1 MNKVRALLSILFL
14 ALCALIPTKSFSQTI
29 PTAPAAGVYV
39 LVDTTYQIGTVAED
53 TTVVKLYY
61 HNNTSS
67 LIAGMQFRVWYD
79 NAAFNGAAP
88 EVTSLNTFFAQY
100 LQYKTDTING
110 HITITLTYT
119 GSSPAFNIPNGELFK
134 IKLHHSTNFQ
144 SFYGSIDSIKV
155 SGVQTFANLA
165 ATNAG
170 MDTTLT
176 AYSYG
181 GAFALKQ
188 LSYHGR
194 FKNVTGSGAKNLT
207 LALQSKPKTSSTWTN
222 WTTTTTDTSGYF
234 AFNENLD
241 TTYYDVRLFVKGDT
255 MTVGNIISTADA
267 HKINQWVL
275 GQQTPTGFDYYAAD
289 VNGSNSITITDAY
302 GVFGRIA
309 GRFSVWPNN
318 VPDIKFFSET
328 EYSTINGSATNYTGS
343 ISGVTNLIFNI
354 LPGQPDS
361 VTFYVLVPGDANGT
375 GYHMARLT
383 PIKIVNPNNAS
394 LYIIDATVEYDDP
407 TLQSFEVN
415 LPALTVEPGNLV
427 NIPVKV
433 LTQIDLS
440 ALQIALKYDE
450 TLLEFKSLQTTGAVA
465 SWQTFFNPNAGV
477 VEWGGYDPNNNK
489 NLIRNNDQVLNLQF
503 IAKSPQTQWTV
514 SPLYVTRKYAG
525 DANSRDLNITPT
537 DGRVE
542 VKMIIPGGTVDLGL
556 LPEMVVYPNPTT
568 DYITLVFNVKKEGE
582 SHLAINDINGKLLIN
597 VIPSQRMPE
606 GEYTYTSSLGYLP
619 AGTYIAILK
628 TESGLLSKR
637 IIKAN

>member
-1 MNKVRALLSILFL
+1 MKQLKALLGILVV
-14 ALCALIPTKSFSQTI
+14 ALCVISPSKIFAQTG
-29 PTAPAAGVYV
+29 PTAPSTGVYV
-39 LVDTTYQIGTVAED
+39 LVDTSYQIGTVAED
-53 TTVVKLYY
+53 TTVFKLYY
-61 HNNTSS
+61 HNNTTS

-88 EVTSLNTFFAQY
+88 EVSSLNTSFAQY
-100 LQYKTDTING
+100 FQYKTDTING

-119 GSSPAFNIPNGELFK
+119 GSSANFDVPDGQLFK
-134 IKLHHSTNFQ
+134 VKLHHSPNFQ
-144 SFYGSIDSIKV
+144 SFYGSIDSVKV
-155 SGVQTFANLA
+155 TGLQTFTNLA

-181 GAFALKQ
+181 GAFELKQ
-188 LSYHGR
+188 LQYHGR
-194 FKNVTGSGAKNLT
+194 FKNVTGSGAKDLT
-207 LALQSKPKTSSTWTN
+207 LALQAKPKTGSTWTN
-222 WTTTTTDTSGYF
+222 WTVTTTDTTGYF
-234 AFNENLD
+234 AFNEFLD

-275 GQQTPTGFDYYAAD
+275 GQQTPAGFDYYAAD
-289 VNGSNSITITDAY
+289 VNGSNNITITDAY

-318 VPDIKFFSET
+318 VADIKFFSET
-328 EYSTINGSATNYTGS
+328 EFTTINGSSTNYTS
-343 ISGVTNLIFNI
+343 TIAGVTNLTFNI

-383 PIKIVNPNNAS
+383 PIKITNPNNAN

-415 LPALTVEPGNLV
+415 LPTLSVEPGNLV

-440 ALQIALKYDE
+440 ALQLALKYD
-450 TLLEFKSLQTTGAVA
+450 TDLLEFKSLQTTGAVA
-465 SWQTFFNPNAGV
+465 SWQTFFNPNDGV
-477 VEWGGYDPNNNK
+477 VEWGGYDPNNNA
-489 NLIRNNDQVLNLQF
+489 NLIKNGDQVINLQF
-503 IAKSPQTQWTV
+503 IAKYPQNQWTI

-525 DANSRDLNITPT
+525 DANSRDMNITPT

-542 VKMIIPGGTVDLGL
+542 IFKVGRPGIDLGI
-556 LPEMVVYPNPTT
+556 LPEMLVYPNPTADHVT
-568 DYITLVFNVKKEGE
+568 IVFNVQKEGQ
-582 SHLAINDINGKLLIN
+582 SYLGISDISGKL
-597 VIPSQRMPE
+597 VAEVVTAQRMPE
-606 GEYTYTSSLGYLP
+606 GQYTYGADLGYLP
-619 AGTYIAILK
+619 AGTYIAVLK
-628 TESGLLSKR
+628 TEGGLLSKR
-637 IIKAN
+637 IVKTN

>member
-1 MNKVRALLSILFL
+1 MKALLGIILL
-14 ALCALIPTKSFSQTI
+14 ALCALTPSKLFAQTG
-29 PTAPAAGVYV
+29 PTAPSAGVYV

-67 LIAGMQFRVWYD
+67 LITGMQFRVWYD

-110 HITITLTYT
+110 NITITLTYT
-119 GSSPAFNIPNGELFK
+119 GSSASFDIADGELFK
-134 IKLHHSTNFQ
+134 IKLHHSPNFQ
-144 SFYGSIDSIKV
+144 NFYGSIDSIKV
-155 SGVQTFANLA
+155 TGLQTFTNLA

-181 GAFALKQ
+181 GAFELKQ
-188 LSYHGR
+188 LQYHGR

-207 LALQSKPKTSSTWTN
+207 LALQSKPKTGSTWTN
-222 WTTTTTDTSGYF
+222 WTTTTTDTTGYF
-234 AFNENLD
+234 AFNEALD

-275 GQQTPTGFDYYAAD
+275 GQATPTGFEYYAGD
-289 VNGSNSITITDAY
+289 VNGSNGISITDAY

-309 GRFSVWPNN
+309 GRFSVWPNS
-318 VPDIKFFSET
+318 VPDIKFFSQS
-328 EYSTINGSATNYTGS
+328 EYNTINGSSTNYTSS
-343 ISGVTNLIFNI
+343 ISGVTNLTFDI

-361 VTFYVLVPGDANGT
+361 VTFFVLVPGDANGT

-383 PIKIVNPNNAS
+383 PIKIVNPNNAN
-394 LYIIDATVEYDDP
+394 LYIIDATVQYDDP
-407 TLQSFEVN
+407 TLDAFEVN
-415 LPALTVEPGNLV
+415 LPTLSVEAGNLV

-440 ALQIALKYDE
+440 SLQLALKYDE
-450 TLLEFKSLQTTGAVA
+450 NLLEFKSLQTTEAVA

-477 VEWGGYDPNNNK
+477 VEWGGYDPHNNQ
-489 NLIRNNDQVLNLQF
+489 NLISNNDQVLNLQF
-503 IAKSPQTQWTV
+503 IAKSPQNQWTV

-525 DANSRDLNITPT
+525 DVNSKDLNITPT

-542 VKMIIPGGTVDLGL
+542 VKMIIPGGHVDLGL

-568 DYITLVFNVKKEGE
+568 DYVTLVFNVKQEGE
-582 SHLAINDINGKLLIN
+582 SYLGITDINGKLIVD

-606 GEYTYTSSLGYLP
+606 GEYSYGTSLGYLP

-628 TESGLLSKR
+628 TEGGLLSKR
-637 IIKAN
+637 IVKTN